1 MIHIKDMSLSKKL
14 LGGFGLVSLLLIII
28 TVVSVITMDTIQNG
42 NNKLIENTI
51 TMNEKSLAMDV
62 NMLQA
67 RRSEKDF
74 FARLDLTYIDKVK
87 ASVANV
93 KKEAQDIQ
101 ELDVPQERKDM
112 AGKVITAIEGYEK
125 AFLET
130 VELHKTKG
138 FDESSGVQLEL
149 ITKARDVETEI
160 KNQGDSLL
168 YAEILELRRNEKNY
182 IIRNEVSNQKTLHD
196 NEKILIK
203 DLAASKISQD
213 KKDIINE
220 KLLAYTATFDKLVTI
235 DANIASKTAEFTTYV
250 HTIEP
255 LIVEF
260 EKDASEDK
268 VAQLGQMAS
277 TNSTAK
283 TTVLVLSLLAIVSGM
298 GIGFVIRRLITKPVD
313 ELISGA
319 KTISDG
325 KLDVKLLNNSKDEIG
340 VLSNTFQTMA
350 NDLNAV
356 IADTNMVLS
365 AMSQGDLTRN
375 ISVQARGDFEKIT
388 TGIQIMQNSI
398 HKLIS
403 SMKASAEKV
412 ASTAQELSASSEQ
425 MKASTDQISGSTQEI
440 AKGVN
445 SQASKMTEISRAM
458 REMSESIQTV
468 ATNAQKASESAGSAS
483 SIAQNVGRMS
493 TDVSKKMTEIQSNV
507 DNSATVIKQLAGK
520 SQEIGEIIGVITNIA
535 DQTNLLALNA
545 AIEAARAGEHGRGF
559 AVVADEVRKLAEE
572 SRSAANQI
580 TGLIKDIQQG
590 TKLAVTSMEQ
600 GTKTV
605 GEGAKNITDTVNA
618 IDGIVKAAADVAT
631 MVQEIAATAEE
642 QSASVEEVTSSV
654 EDVSSISEQS
664 AAGTEKTSA
673 VAEEQA
679 ATMGQLVAAAQEMA
693 RLASDLH
700 NEVNMFKLDDGV
712 STKSKH
718 IHEASKDKK
727 AELELKNSPSGQGP
741 IASVNCW
748 EYKKCGR
755 EPGGI
760 NVKELGVCKASPH
773 YGRECWK
780 VAGTFCGGKVQG
792 TAAQKQISCIVC
804 DWYKEVNTRGH
815 ND

>member
-1 MIHIKDMSLSKKL
+1 MVSIKDISLSKKL
-14 LGGFGLVSLLLIII
+14 LGGFGLISLLLLIITLVSI
-28 TVVSVITMDTIQNG
+28 TTMNTIQDG
-42 NNKLIENTI
+42 NNKVIENTI
-51 TMNEKSLAMDV
+51 AMNEKSLSIDV

-74 FARLDLTYIDKVK
+74 FARLDLTYVDKVK
-87 ASVANV
+87 ASVAKV
-93 KKEAQDIQ
+93 RKEAQDIQ
-101 ELDVPQERKDM
+101 ELDVPQERKEM
-112 AGKVITAIEGYEK
+112 AGKIITAIEAYEK

-130 VELHKTKG
+130 VELYKIKG
-138 FDESSGVQLEL
+138 FDESSGLQLEL
-149 ITKARDVETEI
+149 ITKASDVETEI
-160 KNQGDSLL
+160 KNQGDNLL
-168 YAEILELRRNEKNY
+168 YAEILELRRDEKNY
-182 IIRNEVSNQKTLHD
+182 IIRKDVANQKTLHD
-196 NEKILIK
+196 NEKILIN

-213 KKDIINE
+213 KKNIINT
-220 KLLAYTATFDKLVTI
+220 KLLAYTATFDKLVTT
-235 DANIASKTAEFTTYV
+235 DTNIASKTAEFTNYV

-255 LIVEF
+255 LIAEF
-260 EKDASEDK
+260 EKDAGDDK
-268 VAQLGQMAS
+268 VAQITEMAS

-283 TTVLVLSLLAIVSGM
+283 TAVLMLSLVAIVSGL
-298 GIGFVIRRLITKPVD
+298 GIGFVIRSLITKPVD

-356 IADTNMVLS
+356 IADTNRVLS
-365 AMSQGDLTRN
+365 AMSMGDLTKN
-375 ISVQARGDFEKIT
+375 ISVQAKGDFEKIT

-398 HKLIS
+398 YKLIS

-425 MKASTDQISGSTQEI
+425 MKVATDQISDSTRDI

-445 SQASKMTEISRAM
+445 SQSSKMIEVSRAM

-468 ATNAQKASESAGSAS
+468 AVNAQKASESAGSAS
-483 SIAQNVGRMS
+483 SIAQNVGKLS
-493 TDVSKKMTEIQSNV
+493 ADVSKKMTEIQSNV

-572 SRSAANQI
+572 SRDAANQI
-580 TGLIKDIQQG
+580 TGLIKEIQQG
-590 TKLAVTSMEQ
+590 TKQAVTAMEQ

-642 QSASVEEVTSSV
+642 QSASVQEVTSSV
-654 EDVSSISEQS
+654 DDVSSISEQS
-664 AAGTEKTSA
+664 AAGTQKTSA

-679 ATMGQLVAAAQEMA
+679 ATMKQLVAAAQEMA
-693 RLASDLH
+693 RLASDL
-700 NEVNMFKLDDGV
+700 NSEVNKFNLGDGA
-712 STKSKH
+712 STESKQVH
-718 IHEASKDKK
+718 KASKDEK
-727 AELELKNSPSGQGP
+727 AELKDSHFSQDLVAP
-741 IASVNCW
+741 ANCW
-748 EYKKCGR
+748 EFKKCGR
-755 EPGGI
+755 EVGGK
-760 NVKELGVCKASPH
+760 NVKELGVCKASPDN
-773 YGRECWK
+773 GRDCWK

-792 TAAQKQISCIVC
+792 TAAQKQVSCMVC
-804 DWYKEVNTRGH
+804 EWYKEVNNGGH
-815 ND
+815 NG